1 MAHEWL
7 PAARISHLRKRA
19 ELTAAVR
26 GYFAEQG
33 VFEVTTPVL
42 SPYATAEPSLR
53 NLALETSHDSPRLF
67 LRTSPESAMK
77 CLLAAGSGDVYQLGP
92 VFRGDEAGRLHLPE
106 FTLLE
111 WYRVDF
117 DHHALMDDVQGL
129 LSAAGFTKPVNR
141 ITYRALWERH
151 VGANPHVL
159 STEDLA
165 EIVGSTGF
173 SLAARDT
180 DDRAAFY
187 DCIYAERLEPA
198 LANEGAVFIYDFPVE
213 LRAYARVSPD
223 DARLAERFEL
233 IIDGIEVANGYHE
246 IRDLDEQRWCFEQD
260 NVLRAKR
267 GLPIVEVDLAW
278 LDALAH
284 GFPACAGVALG
295 IERLFMALHGTRE
308 IADATSFAADFY

>member
-1 MAHEWL
+1 MAHEWR
-7 PAARISHLRKRA
+7 PSASIEYLRKRA

-42 SPYATAEPSLR
+42 SHYATAEPSLR
-53 NLALETSHDSPRLF
+53 NLVVETSTDIRRLY

-77 CLLAAGSGDVYQLGP
+77 RLLAAGSGDVYQLGP
-92 VFRGDEAGRLHLPE
+92 VFRGDEAGRFHLPE
-106 FTLLE
+106 FTMLE

-129 LSAAGFTKPVNR
+129 LSRAGFTKPFNR
-141 ITYRALWERH
+141 ITYGALWERH
-151 VGANPHVL
+151 VGANPH
-159 STEDLA
+159 ELA
-165 EIVGSTGF
+165 TGRLVEIVGSTGF
-173 SLAARDT
+173 HLAASDA
-180 DDRAAFY
+180 DDRAALY
-187 DCIYAERLEPA
+187 NYIYAQCLEPV

-233 IIDGIEVANGYHE
+233 IVDGIEVANGYHE
-246 IRDLDEQRWCFEQD
+246 ISDLDEQRWCFEQD
-260 NVLRAKR
+260 NALRAKR
-267 GLPIVEVDLAW
+267 GLPIVEADVAW
-278 LDALAH
+278 LGALAH
-284 GFPACAGVALG
+284 GLPACAGVALG

-308 IADATSFAADFY
+308 IADVTSFGWDL